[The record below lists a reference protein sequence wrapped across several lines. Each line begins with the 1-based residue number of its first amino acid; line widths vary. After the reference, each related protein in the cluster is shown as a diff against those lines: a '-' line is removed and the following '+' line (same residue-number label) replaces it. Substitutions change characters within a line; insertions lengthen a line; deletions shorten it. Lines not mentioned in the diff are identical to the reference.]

1 MFRYDIKIIH
11 ACWFG
16 FPFHLYVH
24 LFFTVFS
31 QSQLLHL
38 LHFINSFLIKTWWQN
53 IEITIFYQIV
63 TWSKPQAPD
72 FHNKNNLKYPIS
84 NSTQGTHLG
93 FISNCHIISRS
104 VIQHLGLQQIPPNR
118 CIIPVINKNYPL
130 ICIYCD
136 RTLNCGWQLTLI

>member
-11 ACWFG
+11 TCLFG
-16 FPFHLYVH
+16 FLFHFSV
-24 LFFTVFS
+24 TVFS

-72 FHNKNNLKYPIS
+72 SHNKNNLKYPIS
-84 NSTQGTHLG
+84 NNTQGTHPG
-93 FISNCHIISRS
+93 FLSNCHIISRS
-104 VIQHLGLQQIPPNR
+104 VIQHPSPQQIPPNR
-118 CIIPVINKNYPL
+118 RTTPVINKNHPS

-136 RTLNCGWQLTLI
+136 GRLNCGWQLT